1 MEVKAIKA
9 VVTQVSPLTD
19 TILQVF
25 LQPETYVDYQAGQYL
40 QIIHENENLSFSI
53 ANAPLGAKQYE
64 LHIRHC
70 RENRL
75 SQSLLRTMQEEGA
88 VSLYLPFGDCRLD
101 KLRQDREIIF
111 VAGGTGFA
119 PVKAMIEQLLA
130 NSDPRPFTLFW
141 SARSKS
147 DLYMDEKLGQW
158 QAHVNHFH
166 YHTLLSSQ
174 NRSAMFELIRG
185 HLTKAFDQYQ
195 FVLSGPF
202 EFVYALRDALV
213 GAGVE
218 RGQLYSD
225 AFDFEKK

>member
-1 MEVKAIKA
+1 MEERAVKAM
-9 VVTQVSPLTD
+9 VTQVSPLTD

-40 QIIHENENLSFSI
+40 QIIHQNESLSFSI

-70 RENRL
+70 RDNPL

-88 VSLYLPFGDCRLD
+88 VSLLLPFGECRLD
-101 KLRQDREIIF
+101 KLRQDRDIVF

-130 NSDPRPFTLFW
+130 NSDLRPFTLFW

-158 QAHVNHFH
+158 QAHINHFH

-174 NRSAMFELIRG
+174 NRAAMFELIQT
-185 HLTKAFDQYQ
+185 HLLKDLKQYQ

-213 GAGVE
+213 AAGVE
-218 RGQLYSD
+218 REQLYSD
-225 AFDFEKK
+225 AFGFEK